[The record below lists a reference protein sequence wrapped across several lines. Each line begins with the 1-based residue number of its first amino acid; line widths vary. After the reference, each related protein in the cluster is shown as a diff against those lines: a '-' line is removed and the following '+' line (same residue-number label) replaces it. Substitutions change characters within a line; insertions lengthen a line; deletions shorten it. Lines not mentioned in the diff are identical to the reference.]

1 MINVSSVK
9 IALESKGKQRDC
21 LPFLYEL
28 IPLFNTN
35 MSFSY
40 KKILKQHVI
49 LFFKQ
54 NVVFFNKTVNT
65 QLIVIAIV
73 YFYCVH

>member
-54 NVVFFNKTVNT
+54 KVVFFNKTVNT

-73 YFYCVH
+73 YFYCVY

>member
-1 MINVSSVK
+1 MIDVSSVK

-21 LPFLYEL
+21 LPFLFEL

-40 KKILKQHVI
+40 KKKNLKTACDFI
-49 LFFKQ
+49 F
-54 NVVFFNKTVNT
+54 
-65 QLIVIAIV
+65 
-73 YFYCVH
+73 